1 MNTNYPAPRGGAI
14 NLAEKLRA
22 IPTTW
27 MPHLL
32 ARVDGH
38 EVKLVRIH
46 GEFVLQQH
54 PDADEMFLV
63 LDGAFRMEFRDR
75 VVPLAQGEMIVV
87 PAGTEHRPVAEAECA
102 ILLFERAGV
111 ANTGNA
117 APGALTRPETPAL

>member
-1 MNTNYPAPRGGAI
+1 MTGVI
-14 NLAEKLRA
+14 NLAEKLRG
-22 IPTTW
+22 IPEPW

-46 GEFVLQQH
+46 GEFVWHKH

-63 LDGAFRMEFRDR
+63 VEGAFRMEFRDR

-87 PAGTEHRPVAEAECA
+87 PAGTEHRPVADTECA
-102 ILLFERAGV
+102 VLLFERAGV
-111 ANTGNA
+111 VNTGDA
-117 APGALTRPETPAL
+117 APGALTRTGTPEL

>member
-1 MNTNYPAPRGGAI
+1 MDAI
-14 NLAEKLRA
+14 NLAEKLRS
-22 IPTTW
+22 IPETW

-46 GEFVLQQH
+46 GEFVWHSH

-63 LDGAFRMEFRDR
+63 VDGAFRMEFRDR
-75 VVPLAQGEMIVV
+75 IVPVARGEMIVV
-87 PAGTEHRPVAEAECA
+87 PAATEHRPVADAECA

-111 ANTGNA
+111 VNTGDA
-117 APGALTRPETPAL
+117 APGALTRSETPVL

>member
-1 MNTNYPAPRGGAI
+1 MNNTHPAPPGAI

-22 IPTTW
+22 IPETW

-38 EVKLVRIH
+38 EVKLVRIQ
-46 GEFVLQQH
+46 GEFVWHSH

-63 LDGAFRMEFRDR
+63 MEGAFRMEFRDR
-75 VVPLAQGEMIVV
+75 VVPLGVGEMMVV
-87 PAGTEHRPVAEAECA
+87 PAGTEHRPVADAECA

-111 ANTGNA
+111 VNTGDA
-117 APGALTRPETPAL
+117 TPGALTRAGTPTL

>member
-1 MNTNYPAPRGGAI
+1 MPDAI

-22 IPTTW
+22 IPETW

-38 EVKLVRIH
+38 EVKLVRIQ
-46 GEFVLQQH
+46 GEFVWHAH

-63 LDGAFRMEFRDR
+63 VDGGFRMEFRDR
-75 VVPLAQGEMIVV
+75 VVELAQGEMIVV

-102 ILLFERAGV
+102 VLLFEKAGV
-111 ANTGNA
+111 VNTGDA
-117 APGALTRPETPAL
+117 APNALTRAETPAL